1 MTLNTGGVF
10 CFDNVLKHVFILG
23 GIDVSLME
31 AARQRYN
38 NNNCLQSLWV
48 PLTTAMT
55 ASRQQQTKQTYD
67 YAFKAFVNWCKSTGQ
82 MSLPASIALYLV
94 SLFQA
99 GACKSSV
106 HKAFYAI
113 KWFHSLNGVN
123 SNPCET
129 SSCLK
134 LCLEGC
140 CRLVARPIQKKEPLS
155 VDILKDL

>member
-1 MTLNTGGVF
+1 MF
-10 CFDNVLKHVFILG
+10 SEHVFILG
-23 GIDVSLME
+23 GVAISLME
-31 AARQRYN
+31 AARQRCN
-38 NNNCLQSLWV
+38 NNSCLPDLWV

-67 YAFKAFVNWCKSTGQ
+67 YAFKALVNWCKSTGQ
-82 MSLPASIALYLV
+82 MSLPASAETVALYFV

-123 SNPCET
+123 SNPCKT
-129 SSCLK
+129 SSWLK
-134 LCLEGC
+134 FMFR
-140 CRLVARPIQKKEPLS
+140 RLLQTCFKTHSEIRTNTC
-155 VDILKDL
+155 